1 MSNQSSMTQGAN
13 RLSIDTVLKMFAEKE
28 LAAGDIGEVCGFS
41 RKTYYRFKQNGVSL
55 EWAEKIAHCLGL
67 HPTEIWGTAY
77 LMSCA
82 AEEAENGH
90 SFV

>member
-1 MSNQSSMTQGAN
+1 MSNQSSMTYGAN
-13 RLSIDTVLKMFAEKE
+13 RLSIETVLKMFAEKE

-41 RKTYYRFKQNGVSL
+41 RKTYYRFKQYGVSL
-55 EWAEKIAHCLGL
+55 EWAEKIAHSLGL

-82 AEEAENGH
+82 AEEEENGH
-90 SFV
+90 

>member
-1 MSNQSSMTQGAN
+1 MTQGAN

-55 EWAEKIAHCLGL
+55 EWAEKIAHHLGL

-77 LMSCA
+77 LMTCA
-82 AEEAENGH
+82 AEEAENGYGAI
-90 SFV
+90 